1 MKKDEKLTEEFS
13 EAVKKFVGDPQ
24 FNQSV
29 FYTYNSKQNVF
40 YFYTPIGGREIVPIG
55 MSSTINT
62 DHIPYDPAEIVDSI
76 ADTMSRA
83 ERFFDLE

>member
-40 YFYTPIGGREIVPIG
+40 YFYTPIGGREIVAIG
-55 MSSTINT
+55 MFSTINT

>member
-29 FYTYNSKQNVF
+29 FYIKTGF
-40 YFYTPIGGREIVPIG
+40 YFIL
-55 MSSTINT
+55 
-62 DHIPYDPAEIVDSI
+62 
-76 ADTMSRA
+76 
-83 ERFFDLE
+83 F